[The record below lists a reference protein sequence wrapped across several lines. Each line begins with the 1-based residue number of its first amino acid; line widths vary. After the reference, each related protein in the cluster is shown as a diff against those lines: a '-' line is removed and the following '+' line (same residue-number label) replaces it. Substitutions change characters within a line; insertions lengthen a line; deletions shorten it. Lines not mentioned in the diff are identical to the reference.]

1 MPISQ
6 KHAPPGAPVRAPKP
20 AAQLEV
26 APDAELQAAAR
37 IAAQLLTAPIAF
49 VALFDADANALP
61 AFKACVGID
70 ARQLDLEFALRAHEG
85 DAAQPVVIESLGA
98 DAQFS
103 AKPRV
108 AGAPWLQ
115 FYAGVPVLDAKG
127 AALGTLGVLDVRS
140 RGLDA
145 GQRAGLRN
153 LATVVRLAL
162 QARRQIDELARE
174 AMQDPLT
181 GLASRK
187 PFEQA
192 LQAELHHSMRT
203 GEPFTL
209 LRLSLDGICDI
220 RNGFGTAEA
229 DGALREVSARMAQ
242 HVRLGDVLARLGADE
257 FAVVMRHGAASA
269 AEVLATRI
277 VEAVRQPLKLTSG
290 EAVGV
295 RVCIGIAAYTDEV
308 ESASALR
315 AQAEQALE
323 AARREYERR
332 WNFFGRKFDG
342 AALRLVET
350 AAAAPDVDPPPPP
363 G

>member
-1 MPISQ
+1 MPRIQ
-6 KHAPPGAPVRAPKP
+6 KHAPPGAPVRAVKP

-37 IAAQLLTAPIAF
+37 VAAQLMAAPVAF
-49 VALFDADANALP
+49 VALLDADPHAP
-61 AFKACVGID
+61 PSFKACVGID
-70 ARQLDLEFALRAHEG
+70 ARQLDAGFALRPHADG
-85 DAAQPVVIESLGA
+85 VAQPVVIESLGA
-98 DAQFS
+98 DPHFRAR
-103 AKPRV
+103 PLV
-108 AGAPWLQ
+108 AGTPWLQ
-115 FYAGVPVLDAKG
+115 FYAGVPMLDAKG
-127 AALGTLGVLDVRS
+127 AALGTLGVLDVRPRS
-140 RGLDA
+140 LDA
-145 GQRAGLRN
+145 AQRAGLRH

-174 AMQDPLT
+174 ATHDPLT

-192 LQAELHHSMRT
+192 LQVELHHSMRS

-220 RNGFGTAEA
+220 RNGFGNAEA
-229 DGALREVSARMAQ
+229 DGALREVAARMAQ
-242 HVRLGDVLARLGADE
+242 RVRLGDVLARLGGDE

-277 VEAVRQPLKLTSG
+277 VDAVRQPLTLAGG

-295 RVCIGIAAYTDEV
+295 RVCIGIAAYTDQV
-308 ESASALR
+308 ESAAALQ

-342 AALRLVET
+342 AALRLVLA
-350 AAAAPDVDPPPPP
+350 AAAAPDADPPRS